1 MIKLNGKE
9 YELNEEKVL
18 ELLKREGLIKE
29 DELVFSPKV
38 GEEFWYINIS
48 GMIFSVDKYSANSPE
63 LNSLEQNNLYKTREE
78 AKVKLELNKSAFRII
93 ENMMITENIRTG
105 WKADWENKNQ
115 VKYILYFDSSNK
127 MWKCDYAT
135 YHIYS
140 CISTS
145 EESAEKIAKYLN
157 DNGIRP

>member
-29 DELVFSPKV
+29 DELVFSPKI
-38 GEEFWYINIS
+38 GEEFWHVESDGSIS
-48 GMIFSVDKYSANSPE
+48 RLRYHKFKIEYGLKN
-63 LNSLEQNNLYKTREE
+63 QNNMYKTKEE
-78 AKVKLELNKSAFRII
+78 AEIKSQLNQSVFRLI
-93 ENMMITENIRTG
+93 ENMMIAENIRTG
-105 WKADWENKNQ
+105 WKADWENEKQ
-115 VKYILYFDSSNK
+115 IKYILCFNNFNK
-127 MWKCDYAT
+127 TWRYADYS
-135 YHIYS
+135 YVYS

>member
-29 DELVFSPKV
+29 DELVFSPKI
-38 GEEFWYINIS
+38 GEEYWYMNIS
-48 GMIFSVDKYSANSPE
+48 GIIFSVDKYSANSAE

-78 AKVKLELNKSAFRII
+78 AKVKSQINKSVFRLI

-105 WKADWENKNQ
+105 WKADWENEKQCKWNVFFSVKNEEWRLDWNK
-115 VKYILYFDSSNK
+115 VCVLSN
-127 MWKCDYAT
+127 
-135 YHIYS
+135 IQ
-140 CISTS
+140 TS
-145 EESAEKIAKYLN
+145 KESAEKIAKYLN
-157 DNGIRP
+157 ENGIKP